1 MNFQKTKKKICSTNA
16 NSATKI
22 WKKNYL
28 ASSANAIDLSKL
40 AISKIETIF
49 YKSESNSGGVWSGPL
64 RDGVLAGF
72 AFFYNDGNR
81 IF

>member
-1 MNFQKTKKKICSTNA
+1 MEE
-16 NSATKI
+16 
-22 WKKNYL
+22 NYL

-49 YKSESNSGGVWSGPL
+49 YKTQSNSEGAWSGPQ
-64 RDGVLAGF
+64 RNGVLEGF
-72 AFFYNDGNR
+72 AFFDKDGNR

>member
-1 MNFQKTKKKICSTNA
+1 ME
-16 NSATKI
+16 
-22 WKKNYL
+22 KNYL

-40 AISKIETIF
+40 AVSKIETIF
-49 YKSESNSGGVWSGPL
+49 YISDSNSRETWYGPGPL

-72 AFFYNDGNR
+72 AFFDKDGNR

>member
-1 MNFQKTKKKICSTNA
+1 ME
-16 NSATKI
+16 
-22 WKKNYL
+22 KNYL

-40 AISKIETIF
+40 AISKVETIF
-49 YKSESNSGGVWSGPL
+49 YISDSNSREMWSGPL

-72 AFFYNDGNR
+72 AFFGKDGNR